1 MVRIAALDDEE
12 KYIDQIKEITKA
24 TYKEGTYEFHG
35 YTNVEH
41 FLFDMEDGEYDI
53 ILLDMELPGT
63 SGLKVGGKVRLL
75 HPEAFIIFITNHVEH
90 AVEAYEINTF
100 RYIPKIMM
108 KDKLSEAYK
117 LLWYD
122 IEVKERKYFV
132 IQNQSKQER
141 IPEDN
146 IYYMVKD
153 KKYVRIVHR
162 YGESRVR
169 MTMDEAFDRITP
181 SDFIRL
187 NRGEIASLRHIM
199 SLESYK
205 VKMRDGTFLSVSR
218 PQLAKVKDRIMDYWS
233 GMYKNR

>member
-1 MVRIAALDDEE
+1 
-12 KYIDQIKEITKA
+12 
-24 TYKEGTYEFHG
+24 
-35 YTNVEH
+35 
-41 FLFDMEDGEYDI
+41 
-53 ILLDMELPGT
+53 
-63 SGLKVGGKVRLL
+63 
-75 HPEAFIIFITNHVEH
+75 
-90 AVEAYEINTF
+90 
-100 RYIPKIMM
+100 MM

-205 VKMRDGTFLSVSR
+205 VKMRDGTFLPVSR